1 MQFTCSTVIRILDFV
16 FEQEVCIIGS
26 PYGKKKKKHV
36 SRLNQNSGTGKNA
49 LSFLS
54 SILDILLL
62 KKDLKNRFAT
72 RLISAL
78 LISGFLV
85 YYVMVA
91 FLFTVMPLLN
101 CLHICFLTGTNCII
115 PLVYRTS
122 LIRPLFKLLRKMF
135 MDDSLQND
143 VEQDVQ
149 NMQASSGISQSVS
162 NIICYNQQTLLSILE
177 DISASLS
184 ATASAKVA
192 SHFARNRKSLAA
204 I

>member
-91 FLFTVMPLLN
+91 FLFTVMPLL
-101 CLHICFLTGTNCII
+101 
-115 PLVYRTS
+115 
-122 LIRPLFKLLRKMF
+122 
-135 MDDSLQND
+135 
-143 VEQDVQ
+143 
-149 NMQASSGISQSVS
+149 
-162 NIICYNQQTLLSILE
+162 
-177 DISASLS
+177 LS
-184 ATASAKVA
+184 AYMF
-192 SHFARNRKSLAA
+192 SHWD
-204 I
+204 